1 MQVSAGRWCGDVVL
15 VAYIPA
21 SRYRRTAAERADQL
35 LSWQRSDKAFFAAGA
50 CHVLAWAF
58 LQRYPAAGFAPV
70 GLQESGEPVV
80 SHVYVGD
87 GRRAFDHDGWTL
99 EDELLT
105 VTRAATASQTPGTLV
120 ERLALPGE
128 LTAFCARHN
137 SRLPSQYAFDP
148 WPRALAYIARFE
160 PPDAQGRS
168 LHIPDAPLK

>member
-1 MQVSAGRWCGDVVL
+1 M
-15 VAYIPA
+15 AYIPA

-105 VTRAATASQTPGTLV
+105 VTRAATAGQAPGTLV

-128 LTAFCARHN
+128 LTAVCARHN